1 MVCPTSELIDT
12 QTTNQQSTSTTF
24 SSSNDVEDKQNDIEM
39 TDSSSLNL
47 VINPVLVCKIE
58 PIKVSIP
65 KISSRD
71 SRPVRAH
78 SPVAKQLEQAEVMI
92 AGPGAKRE
100 PNKQYVKLKSVELED
115 AIKRAKKY
123 AMEQSVRFVLVKQQQ
138 QQQKQQLDLI
148 KKQQAL
154 LLMCR

>member
-1 MVCPTSELIDT
+1 MVCPTSELIEP
-12 QTTNQQSTSTTF
+12 QTTTPTT
-24 SSSNDVEDKQNDIEM
+24 NDVDKQTDIEM
-39 TDSSSLNL
+39 TDSSLNL
-47 VINPVLVCKIE
+47 VINPVLVSKIE
-58 PIKVSIP
+58 PLKISVP

-71 SRPVRAH
+71 TRPHRAH
-78 SPVAKQLEQAEVMI
+78 SPVAKQLEQSDTMLT
-92 AGPGAKRE
+92 GPGAKRE

-138 QQQKQQLDLI
+138 HQQKQQLDLI